1 MRRVFTI
8 GETGLD
14 IIFKDA
20 VPLAAKPGGSMLN
33 VSVTLGRLNV
43 PVNFISEYGADQVG
57 DIIEDFLSKNGVN
70 TQYSNRFKD
79 GKSALALAFLDEN
92 QNADYS
98 FYKAYPKK
106 RFKVSIPPIGVNDI
120 VMFGSYFGISSDI
133 RETLLSI
140 LYSAKSNGAII
151 IYDPNFRKA
160 HLHQLKELL
169 PFINLN
175 IQLADIV
182 KGSDEDFEIIFNKKT
197 PSETYEVINDASKI
211 LVYTNG
217 KNGAYLVSKND
228 VIHVPGKQIKT
239 VSTVGAG
246 DNFNAGL
253 AYGLF
258 EQNIE
263 RKDLGNTSREC
274 WEKILIHG
282 VNFAS
287 EVCLSLDNYISE
299 DYAKLYINK

>member
-14 IIFKDA
+14 IIFQDLA
-20 VPLAAKPGGSMLN
+20 PLAAKPGGSMLN
-33 VSVTLGRLNV
+33 VSVSLGRLNV
-43 PVNFISEYGADQVG
+43 PVSFISEYGADRVG
-57 DIIEDFLSKNGVN
+57 DIIENFLLENGVN
-70 TQYSNRFKD
+70 TQYCNRYSD
-79 GKSALALAFLDEN
+79 GKSAIALAFLDEN

-106 RFKVSIPPIGVNDI
+106 RFNVQIPPIKENDT

-133 RETLLSI
+133 RETLLGI
-140 LYSAKSNGAII
+140 LYAAKSNGAII

-160 HLHQLKELL
+160 HLHQLKDLL
-169 PFINLN
+169 PFIKLN
-175 IQLADIV
+175 IQLADII
-182 KGSDEDFEIIFNKKT
+182 KGSDEDFGIIFDKYTPAEAYEII
-197 PSETYEVINDASKI
+197 NDSSKI

-217 KNGAYLVSKND
+217 KNGAYLVSNSNL
-228 VIHVPGKQIKT
+228 IHVPGKQLNT
-239 VSTVGAG
+239 VSTIGAG

-258 EQNIE
+258 EQNVE
-263 RKDLGNTSREC
+263 RKSLVETPKET
-274 WEKILIHG
+274 WEKILNYG

-287 EVCLSLDNYISE
+287 EVCMSLDNYISKE
-299 DYAKLYINK
+299 YAKLYINK